1 MIRTL
6 RTAFLQHWPEY
17 LIEAALLAAF
27 MLSAIGCTVLLEH
40 PGATLRAAIPS
51 PLARRLVMG
60 LAMGLT
66 AMALIYSPAG
76 ARSGAHFN
84 PAVTLTFARLGKI
97 DAADACF
104 YVLFQFAGGVVGAGV
119 AALVLAELAADPA
132 VRFAAT
138 TPGTAGIG
146 AALVAEIAISCA
158 LMMVVLATAS
168 TPASAR
174 FTGAAV
180 GALLVVYVTLEA
192 PLSGMSMNPARTLGS
207 AAGAGLFDAL
217 WVYFVAPLAGM
228 LLAAEL
234 HRGRVPVRCAK
245 LRHARPCIFRCDHQA

>member
-6 RTAFLQHWPEY
+6 RTAFTRHWPEY

-27 MLSAIGCTVLLEH
+27 MLSAVGCAVLLEH
-40 PGATLRAAIPS
+40 PSSTLHAAIPS

-60 LAMGLT
+60 VAMGLT
-66 AMALIYSPAG
+66 AMALIYSPWG

-97 DAADACF
+97 DAADAFF
-104 YVLFQFAGGVVGAGV
+104 YVVFQCAGALAGV
-119 AALVLAELAADPA
+119 AVAALALAELAADPA

-138 TPGTAGIG
+138 TPGAAGLG
-146 AALVAEIAISCA
+146 GALVAELAISCA
-158 LMMVVLATAS
+158 LMLVVLGTAS

-174 FTGAAV
+174 FTGVAV

-192 PLSGMSMNPARTLGS
+192 PLSGMSMNPARSLGS
-207 AAGAGLFDAL
+207 AAGSGMFEAL
-217 WVYFVAPLAGM
+217 WVYVVAPLAGM

-234 HRGRVPVRCAK
+234 HRRRAPVRCAK
-245 LRHARPCIFRCDHQA
+245 LRHARPCIFRCEHQV